1 MYVYLILLFH
11 LTAPFL
17 IPNSINLTV
26 DGYIP
31 IIATMMLFAVNYN
44 KITLLKDTKNE
55 YRIFLLVFVITII
68 LLIFDKFKGMS
79 YLYGCLMSSAMFILI
94 MKSNM
99 DYKLVRNLFIG
110 ILIFFIVNSLM
121 SYYERINMINLIP
134 NRWQETWENDYHG
147 VGLNYIFRSSALLGH
162 PLTNAF
168 SISILMCSI
177 LVMPIKSWIKYTL
190 WGMGIISLL
199 CFNARGATIL
209 SCTFLFIYIL
219 YETIKHPQF
228 KKLLLVTC
236 IICIFIYAFNI
247 IINSPLAGRLVTSD
261 LIDGSAQTRL
271 TIWKPLEHM
280 EVKELLIGFSQ
291 ERYKEVCKL
300 VKLNTMENWLA
311 GFIYNM
317 GIPFTVA
324 FLIYY
329 FKIYFRALKGL
340 SLFSKMFMMFAFLSF
355 AFLNN
360 ILSTSIVA
368 WIWTYVVFILTS
380 LMSNKKIA
388 IKIIPKF
395 LISKSALN
403 K

>member
-26 DGYIP
+26 AGYIP

-147 VGLNYIFRSSALLGH
+147 VGLNYIFRSSAL
-162 PLTNAF
+162 
-168 SISILMCSI
+168 
-177 LVMPIKSWIKYTL
+177 
-190 WGMGIISLL
+190 
-199 CFNARGATIL
+199 
-209 SCTFLFIYIL
+209 
-219 YETIKHPQF
+219 
-228 KKLLLVTC
+228 
-236 IICIFIYAFNI
+236 
-247 IINSPLAGRLVTSD
+247 
-261 LIDGSAQTRL
+261 
-271 TIWKPLEHM
+271 
-280 EVKELLIGFSQ
+280 
-291 ERYKEVCKL
+291 
-300 VKLNTMENWLA
+300 
-311 GFIYNM
+311 
-317 GIPFTVA
+317 
-324 FLIYY
+324 
-329 FKIYFRALKGL
+329 
-340 SLFSKMFMMFAFLSF
+340 
-355 AFLNN
+355 
-360 ILSTSIVA
+360 
-368 WIWTYVVFILTS
+368 
-380 LMSNKKIA
+380 
-388 IKIIPKF
+388 
-395 LISKSALN
+395 
-403 K
+403 